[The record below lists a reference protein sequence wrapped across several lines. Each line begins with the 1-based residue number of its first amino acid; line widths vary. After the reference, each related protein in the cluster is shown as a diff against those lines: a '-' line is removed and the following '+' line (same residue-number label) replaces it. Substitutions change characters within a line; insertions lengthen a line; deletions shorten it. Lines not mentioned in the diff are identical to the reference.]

1 MRWDVGLNRKRV
13 ACFRFGRDVE
23 EYEARLMVREEQEEK
38 RGEEKRRMDY
48 RDDDHQLLLFY
59 LLV

>member
-23 EYEARLMVREEQEEK
+23 EYEARLMVREER
-38 RGEEKRRMDY
+38 RGEERRGGWIIVTTTNYYYYFMN
-48 RDDDHQLLLFY
+48 
-59 LLV
+59 